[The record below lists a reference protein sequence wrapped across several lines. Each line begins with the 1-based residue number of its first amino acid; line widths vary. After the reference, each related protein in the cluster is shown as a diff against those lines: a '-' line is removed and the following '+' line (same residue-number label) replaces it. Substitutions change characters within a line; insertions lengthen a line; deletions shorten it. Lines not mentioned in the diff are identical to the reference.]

1 MSFGDSWTAFFQRRQ
16 QNVWASPIYH
26 YTSPLFHG
34 YSSHIHQ
41 PLQFTPLNT
50 TQLITL
56 SRKLCGSAKWP
67 GATKN
72 RVIQSNEI
80 QRMLTT
86 LLRVKYRFYLSLRPR
101 RTCGLGGCISHLGT
115 LLFSQSVSCR
125 EAEPKKEL
133 CVRNEW
139 FIPATYS
146 NCAHYAVNLTP
157 GLLWLIRS
165 KMGKIQWRVERKL
178 NNWMRATDVGTLQT
192 GRSGWILSTTLVPVP
207 SQIIFDFFRLRVTEK
222 APASLSLWRKCHQVA
237 ASPLTT
243 LFVLFLSV
251 QNNKDIKPWEG
262 WRALCS
268 LRSLSST
275 NGLHWGASGLLPRL
289 RGSWV
294 IMDGDY
300 WVSRSRGRPRVVIS
314 ETKSPACEGR
324 PAWIATRTHL
334 SCTLKRKKKSS
345 HKRVK

>member
-56 SRKLCGSAKWP
+56 SRKLCASAKWP

-72 RVIQSNEI
+72 RVIQSNEM

-101 RTCGLGGCISHLGT
+101 RALLIGGWISHLGT

-165 KMGKIQWRVERKL
+165 KMGKIQWRVERIL

-207 SQIIFDFFRLRVTEK
+207 SQIACGGSVTK
-222 APASLSLWRKCHQVA
+222 SQRPRWQHCSFCSCLCK
-237 ASPLTT
+237 
-243 LFVLFLSV
+243 
-251 QNNKDIKPWEG
+251 NNKDIKPWEG

-314 ETKSPACEGR
+314 ETKSAACEGR
-324 PAWIATRTHL
+324 PAWIATWTHL
-334 SCTLKRKKKSS
+334 SCTLKKKKKKSS